1 MGQGQGRDWGVGAK
15 MRILLRAWSSF
26 TCQQWGDVELEWKY
40 RAGSEIKL
48 VGLELRSLW
57 GWDSNCWNGGAA
69 VVMELIVGLGWSHN
83 EDPAM
88 RTWSS
93 FT

>member
-1 MGQGQGRDWGVGAK
+1 MGQGQGRGWGVGAK

-26 TCQQWGDVELEWKY
+26 TCQQWGDVELEWKHQ
-40 RAGSEIKL
+40 AGSEIKL

-69 VVMELIVGLGWSHN
+69 VVMELIVGL
-83 EDPAM
+83 E
-88 RTWSS
+88 
-93 FT
+93 